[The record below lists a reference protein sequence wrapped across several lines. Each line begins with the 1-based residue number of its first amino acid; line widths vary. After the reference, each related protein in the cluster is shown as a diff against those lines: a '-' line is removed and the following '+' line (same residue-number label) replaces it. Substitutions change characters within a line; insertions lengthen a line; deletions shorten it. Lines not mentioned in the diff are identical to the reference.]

1 MGTFALGPWSSV
13 RVGDAASTL
22 LDLAVTAAFVRE
34 APMLFTPRWRS
45 PGSAAGAQPTT
56 TKTSA

>member
-13 RVGDAASTL
+13 RVGDAASTM

-34 APMLFTPRWRS
+34 APMLFTPRRRS
-45 PGSAAGAQPTT
+45 PGSAGARPTT